1 MKHLL
6 LFFFVVV
13 VGSQIYAQESW
24 LRAKCFEI
32 DFQRRLK
39 AELNLVKKAK
49 ADTVYIIWL
58 NATVHNPDRLYPH
71 ILWYHQGDSI
81 VSYSIKT
88 FHNKK
93 FIVLDTAVTT
103 TLNDL
108 QHRDCFS
115 HGGWDLLEVYVHG
128 RLINS
133 TVIDQDCILASSARN
148 AFEKRLQHDIALL
161 QKNIHGW
168 ISPRSA
174 IYDVKSST
182 TTRQNT
188 QEDAKK

>member
-1 MKHLL
+1 MKRLFL
-6 LFFFVVV
+6 LFSVMVVCV
-13 VGSQIYAQESW
+13 QINAQGSW
-24 LRAKCFEI
+24 LRAKYVEI

-39 AELNLVKKAK
+39 AERNLVKKTTT
-49 ADTVYIIWL
+49 DTVYIIWL
-58 NATVHNPDRLYPH
+58 NATVHYPDRLYPH

-81 VSYSIKT
+81 VAYSIKT

-93 FIVLDTAVTT
+93 YVVLDTAATT

-128 RLINS
+128 KLINS
-133 TVIDQDCILASSARN
+133 TVFDQVCILASCARN
-148 AFEKRLQHDIALL
+148 SFEKRLQHDIALL
-161 QKNIHGW
+161 QEKIPGW
-168 ISPRSA
+168 ISPPSS

-182 TTRQNT
+182 TTRQNP
-188 QEDAKK
+188 QEDAKN